1 MKKFFAGLAVLV
13 VLATALSFAQVP
25 SPSTIVGYIAPAQ
38 LNPPPALAN
47 VGGIVT
53 SSGLVATVT
62 GGVAFCQGQSTPVPS
77 VTLTFPAGTAATPKL
92 SLIVFN
98 CFTDQVYA
106 KGPVIAAGAT
116 GTASAVLFAAP
127 PEIPINSVSAG
138 ASALTLTDARILSQW
153 SSGITASGAQKQS
166 SANSD
171 YAGIKAASS
180 GTMTYTFVNTWVSAP
195 VCVVSDQTTAA
206 ALKAA
211 VTTTTLTVTGA
222 TTTDSIAYVCVGNPN

>member
-1 MKKFFAGLAVLV
+1 MKKFLASLV
-13 VLATALSFAQVP
+13 AVVALAAAISFAQVP

-47 VGGIVT
+47 VGGVVT

-62 GGVAFCQGQSTPVPS
+62 GGVAFCNGQSTLMPS
-77 VTLTFPAGTAATPKL
+77 VTLTFTASGGK

-98 CFTDQVYA
+98 CFTDQIYA

-127 PEIPINSVSAG
+127 PEIPINTVTAG
-138 ASALTLTDARILSQW
+138 ASTLTLVDARNLNQW
-153 SSGITASGAQKQS
+153 SSGITAGSRTLQAA
-166 SANSD
+166 ANSD

-180 GTMTYTFVNTWVSAP
+180 GTMTYTFVNTWVAAP
-195 VCVVSDQTTAA
+195 VCVASDQTTAD
-206 ALKAA
+206 ALKVA